1 MQKILR
7 FIAILFMSL
16 TAVFTILGGIGTTC
30 VALAAE
36 NYDSMTALVPYK
48 WLYVLFVLAT
58 VAIGVMGARAVV
70 LLVKGMANAYRYSI
84 IALVAGVIVGV
95 IHMLVSRSL
104 RGSSMPVDA
113 VVYTTAITL
122 IIFLCLRIPGVWEK
136 VDWSRTQN
144 KETDR
149 SSGVAAI
156 VCGILCLSI
165 QIWMGP
171 THTFGGVN
179 YADAFHAAMN
189 MVGWGLILAG
199 ILLSLNAVQWLK
211 QDRGIIQILHRQL
224 NSRI

>member
-48 WLYVLFVLAT
+48 WLYILFVLAT
-58 VAIGVMGARAVV
+58 IAIGVMGARAVV
-70 LLVKGMANAYRYSI
+70 LLVKGKANAYRYSI
-84 IALVAGVIVGV
+84 IALAAGVIVGV

-113 VVYTTAITL
+113 VVYTTVITL

-144 KETDR
+144 KDKDR
-149 SSGVAAI
+149 SGGMAAI
-156 VCGILCLSI
+156 VCGMFCLSI
-165 QIWMGP
+165 QYWMGS
-171 THTFGGVN
+171 THTFGGIN
-179 YADAFHAAMN
+179 YADAFHTTINLA
-189 MVGWGLILAG
+189 GWGLISYG
-199 ILLSLNAVQWLK
+199 ILLSLNADRWIK
-211 QDRGIIQILHRQL
+211 QVRGIVQIWHRQL
-224 NSRI
+224 HSRI